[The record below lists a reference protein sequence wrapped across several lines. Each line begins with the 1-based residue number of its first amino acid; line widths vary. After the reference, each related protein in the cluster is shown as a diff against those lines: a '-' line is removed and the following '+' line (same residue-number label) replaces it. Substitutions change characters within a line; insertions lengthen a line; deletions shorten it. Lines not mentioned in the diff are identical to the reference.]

1 MLPCWGRGL
10 VPRPKSMETQKQST
24 EPKLRCINIC
34 SKTMI
39 VMLIHIT
46 SFWNTLI
53 WMILH
58 YIPPN
63 DINLLIWCNSAQ
75 TTAKQHLSTSFNI
88 HNDIQY
94 VVWLSVFL
102 IVFFIIYKHFHGF
115 DYLCLFVPVDW
126 QHYLGSWPAFL
137 LICIKD
143 TNDPRVTLTRI

>member
-10 VPRPKSMETQKQST
+10 VPRPKSMETQKKNT

-115 DYLCLFVPVDW
+115 WLLVSICSCWLATLPGIMTSISVDMHKRHKW
-126 QHYLGSWPAFL
+126 SQS
-137 LICIKD
+137 
-143 TNDPRVTLTRI
+143 DPN